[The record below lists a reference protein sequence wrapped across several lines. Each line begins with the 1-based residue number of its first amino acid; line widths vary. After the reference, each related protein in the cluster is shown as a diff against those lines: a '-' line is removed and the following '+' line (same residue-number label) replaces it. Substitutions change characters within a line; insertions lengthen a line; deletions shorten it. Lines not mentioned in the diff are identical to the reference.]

1 MVVSA
6 AKLEANRR
14 NAHKSTGPWTEDGKN
29 RSKMNALKHGC
40 RAETLVL
47 PEEDP
52 QELEARR
59 AAWTASLGPP
69 CELEQRAVDD
79 AVVYSWRQDRARRAE
94 VARADVRMAD
104 GGEAE
109 RAATENEVADLGRR
123 LFKDRL
129 GPVAFYPLVADDPA
143 MMCTRAASTSYPP
156 RQDDEDPDLPATLVR
171 RLRESLAGCEW
182 MLGELARL
190 QSVLDKGQPWISA
203 EKLKAVR
210 LLGRQPFDAIDDGD
224 VALIFLASL
233 RLKPEQAEW
242 AWEILSEMDAR
253 NQQRF
258 RSNAADRELESLM
271 PADTPAAR
279 HALGDLIQRETER
292 LHAKAE
298 THHRRERVKAAR
310 AGDLLG
316 FDETPEGERLRR
328 FEITSGRG
336 YNHAIDTFMKLRRAE
351 AIGQLSIGP
360 SPDVS
365 TPLSDDPW
373 SVANEMAVA
382 IAETDA
388 PNQPALDSDVDL
400 SWGLEYPSNEPRGDR
415 WENTTN
421 EATDG
426 PSSVVTSPLLGGT
439 YGPLE
444 NVTNEPNDRPASVIS
459 CALPE
464 GAPPREDVTVEAIA
478 VRENLTN
485 EPTGS
490 SSLIVVNRLLEG
502 GFAES
507 PVAGAGT
514 NEATVGQL
522 SVVDCPSLGDRCEP
536 LQNESHEDAVKRIRR
551 TREEHVRKL
560 NEQARK
566 EAEQAMASRRA
577 RLHEQRKS
585 GEKPQNRLTGQARRG
600 AASRKNEAAGLNAD
614 RLSNL
619 VEAALGQHGNAHR
632 NAYPPPD

>member
-224 VALIFLASL
+224 VALIFLASH

-242 AWEILSEMDAR
+242 AWEILSEMDGK
-253 NQQRF
+253 NQERF
-258 RSNAADRELESLM
+258 RSNAADRELQLLM
-271 PADTPAAR
+271 PADAAEAR
-279 HALGDLIQRETER
+279 NALGALIQRETER
-292 LHAKAE
+292 LNTRAE
-298 THHRRERVKAAR
+298 THRRRERVKAAR

-316 FDETPEGERLRR
+316 FDETPRPNASAGSRSLAAAATTVPSTRL
-328 FEITSGRG
+328 
-336 YNHAIDTFMKLRRAE
+336 
-351 AIGQLSIGP
+351 
-360 SPDVS
+360 
-365 TPLSDDPW
+365 
-373 SVANEMAVA
+373 
-382 IAETDA
+382 
-388 PNQPALDSDVDL
+388 
-400 SWGLEYPSNEPRGDR
+400 
-415 WENTTN
+415 
-421 EATDG
+421 
-426 PSSVVTSPLLGGT
+426 
-439 YGPLE
+439 
-444 NVTNEPNDRPASVIS
+444 
-459 CALPE
+459 
-464 GAPPREDVTVEAIA
+464 
-478 VRENLTN
+478 
-485 EPTGS
+485 
-490 SSLIVVNRLLEG
+490 
-502 GFAES
+502 
-507 PVAGAGT
+507 
-514 NEATVGQL
+514 
-522 SVVDCPSLGDRCEP
+522 
-536 LQNESHEDAVKRIRR
+536 
-551 TREEHVRKL
+551 
-560 NEQARK
+560 
-566 EAEQAMASRRA
+566 
-577 RLHEQRKS
+577 
-585 GEKPQNRLTGQARRG
+585 
-600 AASRKNEAAGLNAD
+600 
-614 RLSNL
+614 
-619 VEAALGQHGNAHR
+619 
-632 NAYPPPD
+632 